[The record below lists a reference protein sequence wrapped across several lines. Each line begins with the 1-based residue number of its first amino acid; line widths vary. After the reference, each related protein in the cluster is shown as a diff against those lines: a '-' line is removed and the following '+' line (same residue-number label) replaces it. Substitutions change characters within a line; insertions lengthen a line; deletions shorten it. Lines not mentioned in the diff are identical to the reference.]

1 MGSLVNGAQEKTFKK
16 STINNSD
23 RLVFTHFICL
33 ILLISPLKYASEA
46 CKHKRM
52 NIYESS
58 QRNDRKPRNSCCPDT
73 LASAVG
79 GCTYCKLICI
89 LSFIHQSLP
98 FTNNTRE
105 QLYMCGNVCM
115 CDPRLHNLV
124 SIQQSLTFFV
134 IHHSAW

>member
-1 MGSLVNGAQEKTFKK
+1 MAAVQKICGNLSSLLGPPVNGAQEKTFIKT
-16 STINNSD
+16 TINNSD

-58 QRNDRKPRNSCCPDT
+58 QRNN
-73 LASAVG
+73 
-79 GCTYCKLICI
+79 
-89 LSFIHQSLP
+89 QSLP
-98 FTNNTRE
+98 YISNTRE
-105 QLYMCGNVCM
+105 QLYMCGNMCM

-124 SIQQSLTFFV
+124 LIQQSLTFFV